1 MSGRVRYNW
10 HMTGRGTSALVLGGG
25 GITGI
30 AWELGILT
38 GLAEA
43 GVDLTDADVVVG
55 TSAGSVV
62 GAQVTHGQPLADLY
76 ATQLEPADAEL
87 GGRLSRIAALKL
99 VPPYVLPGS
108 GRDKLARVGRV
119 ALASH
124 APGSV
129 DRESVIRSRLP
140 VRHWPDR
147 DLRITAVDAVSGEFT
162 VFTRDSGVDLV
173 SAVAASCAV
182 PTVWPPVEVAGRTYM
197 DGGMRSTANV
207 DVARGA
213 ERVVV
218 LAPLPRAVSKKVSI
232 RAQLER
238 VGPRAWSVVTPDAE
252 ALAAFGR
259 NLLDP
264 SKRKAAAESG
274 LRQSHE
280 LVDQL
285 RRVWEG

>member
-1 MSGRVRYNW
+1 MGEHGR
-10 HMTGRGTSALVLGGG
+10 TALVLGGG

-55 TSAGSVV
+55 TSAGAVV
-62 GAQVTHGQPLADLY
+62 GAQVTNGVPLADLY
-76 ATQLEPADAEL
+76 AAQLEPPDAEI

-99 VPPYVLPGS
+99 VPPYLLPGS

-119 ALASH
+119 ARASH
-124 APGSV
+124 EPGSV
-129 DRESVIRSRLP
+129 DRERVIRARLP
-140 VRHWPDR
+140 VHAWPGR
-147 DLRITAVDAVSGEFT
+147 DLRITAVDTESGEFT
-162 VFTRDSGVDLV
+162 VFTPGSGVDLV
-173 SAVAASCAV
+173 AAVAASCAV
-182 PTVWPPVEVAGRTYM
+182 PTVWPPVEIGGRSYM

-207 DVARGA
+207 DVALGA

-218 LAPLPRAVSKKVSI
+218 LAPLPRSLSRKTSI
-232 RAQLER
+232 RAQLDT
-238 VGPRAWSVVTPDAE
+238 VGAREWSVVTPDAE

-264 SKRKAAAESG
+264 ARRKVAAEAG
-274 LRQSHE
+274 LRQSRD
-280 LVDQL
+280 LVDEL
-285 RRVWEG
+285 RHVWGV

>member
-1 MSGRVRYNW
+1 MADNGS
-10 HMTGRGTSALVLGGG
+10 TALVLGGG

-30 AWELGILT
+30 AWELGILA

-62 GAQVTHGQPLADLY
+62 GAQMTSGIPLADLY

-99 VPPYVLPGS
+99 VPPYLLPGS
-108 GRDKLARVGRV
+108 GREKLARVGRV
-119 ALASH
+119 ARAAH
-124 APGSV
+124 EPGSV
-129 DRESVIRSRLP
+129 DREGVIRSRLP
-140 VRHWPDR
+140 VRDWPDR
-147 DLRITAVDAVSGEFT
+147 DLRITAVDTESGDFT
-162 VFTRDSGVDLV
+162 VFDADSGVDLV
-173 SAVAASCAV
+173 AAVAASCAV
-182 PTVWPPVEVAGRTYM
+182 PTVWPPVEINGRYFM

-213 ERVVV
+213 QRVVV
-218 LAPLPRAVSKKVSI
+218 LAPLPRSVSRKTSI
-232 RAQLER
+232 RSQLER
-238 VGPRAWSVVTPDAE
+238 LAPREWSVVTPDPE

-264 SKRKAAAESG
+264 AKRGVAAEAG
-274 LRQSHE
+274 MRQSKD
-280 LVDQL
+280 LVDEI
-285 RRVWEG
+285 RHVWG

>member
-1 MSGRVRYNW
+1 MAR
-10 HMTGRGTSALVLGGG
+10 TALVLGGG

-30 AWELGILT
+30 AWELGILA

-43 GVDLTDADVVVG
+43 GIDLTDADVVVG

-62 GAQVTHGQPLADLY
+62 GAQVSNGLPLADLY
-76 ATQLEPADAEL
+76 AAQLEPPDAEL

-99 VPPYVLPGS
+99 VPPYVLPGT
-108 GRDKLARVGRV
+108 GQEKLARVGRV
-119 ALASH
+119 ARAAH
-124 APGSV
+124 QPGSV

-140 VRHWPDR
+140 VHEWPDR
-147 DLRITAVDAVSGEFT
+147 ELRITAVDATSGDFT

-182 PTVWPPVEVAGRTYM
+182 PTVWPPVEIGARTYM

-207 DVARGA
+207 DEARGA
-213 ERVVV
+213 DRVVV
-218 LAPLPRAVSKKVSI
+218 LAPLPRSFSKRTSI
-232 RAQLER
+232 RAQLE
-238 VGPRAWSVVTPDAE
+238 GIAPREWSVVTPDAD

-264 SKRKAAAESG
+264 AKRKVSAEAG
-274 LRQSHE
+274 LRQSAG
-280 LVDQL
+280 LVDEM
-285 RRVWEG
+285 RHVWGS

>member
-1 MSGRVRYNW
+1 
-10 HMTGRGTSALVLGGG
+10 MTDRGTSALVLGGG

-30 AWELGILT
+30 AWELGILH

-43 GVDLTDADVVVG
+43 GIDLTEADTVVG

-62 GAQVTHGQPLADLY
+62 GAQLGSGLSLADLY
-76 ATQLEPADAEL
+76 ASQLEPPDAEL

-119 ALASH
+119 ARAAH
-124 APGSV
+124 APGSI
-129 DRESVIRSRLP
+129 DREGVIRSRLP
-140 VRHWPDR
+140 VHDWPAR
-147 DLRITAVDAVSGEFT
+147 DLRITAVDTESGEFT
-162 VFTRDSGVDLV
+162 VFTRESGVDLV

-182 PTVWPPVEVAGRTYM
+182 PTVWPPVEIAGRTYM

-207 DVARGA
+207 DVAKGA

-218 LAPLPRAVSKKVSI
+218 LAPLPRSVSKKASI
-232 RAQLER
+232 RSQMER
-238 VGPRAWSVVTPDAE
+238 VAPRAWSVVTPDAE

-264 SKRKAAAESG
+264 AKRRVAAEAG
-274 LRQSHE
+274 LRQSRD
-280 LVDQL
+280 LVDQV
-285 RRVWEG
+285 RGVWEA

>member
-1 MSGRVRYNW
+1 MADNGS
-10 HMTGRGTSALVLGGG
+10 TALVLGGG

-30 AWELGILT
+30 AWELGILA

-62 GAQVTHGQPLADLY
+62 GAQMTSGIPLADLY

-99 VPPYVLPGS
+99 VPPYLLPGS
-108 GRDKLARVGRV
+108 GREKLARVGRV
-119 ALASH
+119 ARAAH
-124 APGSV
+124 EPGSV
-129 DRESVIRSRLP
+129 DREGVIRSRLP
-140 VRHWPDR
+140 VRDWPDR
-147 DLRITAVDAVSGEFT
+147 DLRITAVDTESGEFT
-162 VFTRDSGVDLV
+162 VFDADSGVDLV
-173 SAVAASCAV
+173 AAVAASCAV
-182 PTVWPPVEVAGRTYM
+182 PTVWPPVEINGRYFM

-213 ERVVV
+213 QRVVV
-218 LAPLPRAVSKKVSI
+218 LAPLPRSVSRKTSI
-232 RAQLER
+232 RSQLER
-238 VGPRAWSVVTPDAE
+238 LAPREWSVVTPDPE

-264 SKRKAAAESG
+264 AKRGVAAEAG
-274 LRQSHE
+274 MRQSKD
-280 LVDQL
+280 LVDEI
-285 RRVWEG
+285 RHVWG

>member
-1 MSGRVRYNW
+1 MSPR
-10 HMTGRGTSALVLGGG
+10 TALVLGGG

-30 AWELGILT
+30 AWELGILA

-62 GAQVTHGQPLADLY
+62 GAQMTSGIPLADLY

-99 VPPYVLPGS
+99 VPPYLLPGS
-108 GRDKLARVGRV
+108 GREKLARVGRV
-119 ALASH
+119 ARAAH
-124 APGSV
+124 EPGSV
-129 DRESVIRSRLP
+129 DREGVIRSRLP
-140 VRHWPDR
+140 VRDWPDR
-147 DLRITAVDAVSGEFT
+147 DLRIAAVDTESGEFT
-162 VFTRDSGVDLV
+162 VFDADSGVDLV
-173 SAVAASCAV
+173 AAVAASCAV
-182 PTVWPPVEVAGRTYM
+182 PTVWPPVEINGRYFM

-213 ERVVV
+213 QRVVV
-218 LAPLPRAVSKKVSI
+218 LAPLPRSVSRKTSI
-232 RAQLER
+232 RSQLER
-238 VGPRAWSVVTPDAE
+238 LAPREWSVVTPDPE

-264 SKRKAAAESG
+264 AKRGVAAEAG
-274 LRQSHE
+274 MRQSKD
-280 LVDQL
+280 LVDEI
-285 RRVWEG
+285 RHVWG

>member
-1 MSGRVRYNW
+1 
-10 HMTGRGTSALVLGGG
+10 MTGHGTSALVLGGG

-38 GLAEA
+38 GLARE
-43 GVDLTDADVVVG
+43 GVDLTGADVVVG

-62 GAQVTHGQPLADLY
+62 GAQVTGGPSLEELY

-129 DRESVIRSRLP
+129 DREAVIRSRLP
-140 VRHWPDR
+140 VRAWPER
-147 DLRITAVDAVSGEFT
+147 DLRITAVDATSGEFT
-162 VFTRDSGVDLV
+162 VFTADSGADLV
-173 SAVAASCAV
+173 AAVAASCAV
-182 PTVWPPVEVAGRTYM
+182 PTVWPPVEIDGRTYM

-207 DVARGA
+207 DVAAGA
-213 ERVVV
+213 ERLVV
-218 LAPLPRAVSKKVSI
+218 LAPLPRSVSRKMSI
-232 RAQLER
+232 RAQVER
-238 VGPRAWSVVTPDAE
+238 VAPRAWSVVTPDAD

-264 SKRKAAAESG
+264 AKRAVAAEAG
-274 LRQSHE
+274 LRQSRD
-280 LVDQL
+280 LVD
-285 RRVWEG
+285 RVGAVWAA

>member
-1 MSGRVRYNW
+1 
-10 HMTGRGTSALVLGGG
+10 MTGHGTSALVLGGG

-30 AWELGILT
+30 AWELGILA

-43 GVDLTDADVVVG
+43 GVDLTGADVVVG

-62 GAQVTHGQPLADLY
+62 GAQVTNGLPVTDLY
-76 ATQLEPADAEL
+76 DGQLAPPDAEL
-87 GGRLSRIAALKL
+87 GGRMSRIAALKL
-99 VPPYVLPGS
+99 LPPYVLPGS

-124 APGSV
+124 APGTV
-129 DRESVIRSRLP
+129 DREGVIRSRLP
-140 VRHWPDR
+140 VHDWPDR
-147 DLRITAVDAVSGEFT
+147 DLRITAVDTASGEFT

-182 PTVWPPVEVAGRTYM
+182 PTVWPPVEIDGHTYM

-218 LAPLPRAVSKKVSI
+218 LAPLPRSLSKKTSI
-232 RAQLER
+232 RAQVER

-252 ALAAFGR
+252 ALEAFGR

-264 SKRKAAAESG
+264 AKRADAARAG
-274 LRQSHE
+274 LRQSRD
-280 LVDQL
+280 LVEQV
-285 RRVWEG
+285 RGVWEA